1 MKNISVSPPLFS
13 KNGLILPNL
22 AGFNT
27 ITVYIPAMNN
37 SKSDSYSLERN
48 TYIAIQNKGFVHP
61 GQHNLKNT

>member
-13 KNGLILPNL
+13 KNGFILPNL
-22 AGFNT
+22 AGCNT

-48 TYIAIQNKGFVHP
+48 TYIAIQNKGFVNP
-61 GQHNLKNT
+61 GQQNLKNT